1 MAARATE
8 KGFPNAL
15 IVYPVVKSGTTTAR
29 GVGVKWDTG
38 QADNAGAG
46 DNAFGIALEAVVGD
60 GLLTCKVALLTSGS
74 CIIPVKVGTSGTATQ
89 GSYAEAGTAGFT
101 NRTLGGGTTVRYI
114 AGKWHESGV
123 DGDLCGLEIGAFA
136 GVSS

>member
-8 KGFPNAL
+8 KGFQNAL
-15 IVYPVVKSGTTTAR
+15 IVYPVVKSGTTTVA

-60 GLLTCKVALLTSGS
+60 GLLTCKTLLLSSRS
-74 CIIPVKVGTSGTATQ
+74 CIIKVKCSGTATQ
-89 GSYAEAGTAGFT
+89 GSYAIAGSDGFE
-101 NRTLGGGTTVRYI
+101 NQTLGGGTVVKYI
-114 AGKWHESGV
+114 AGKFHESGV
-123 DGDLCGLEIGAFA
+123 DGDFVGLEVNQFA
-136 GVSS
+136 GVAS